1 MSNFAE
7 DCEQNFLQN
16 FLQNFPVYCRTLFTQ
31 TIGDKIYETMS

>member
-16 FLQNFPVYCRTLFTQ
+16 FPVYLFTQ

>member
-7 DCEQNFLQN
+7 DCEQN